1 MPSSIKP
8 TNKQRQ
14 HERAAAKA
22 RVVRAY
28 KDGEDWREVAAHND
42 VPYSTARRAVLNA
55 DGDPKTHGG
64 VRGARVKMTV
74 EVMGKLE
81 EYLDEDCR
89 HTCELMRDRLRSDLD
104 VTVSTSSVHRAL
116 QGMVY
121 SLKKLRIEKITMN
134 NTVNKDKR
142 KEFVEKLEKHMSRG
156 DMVVFQEETDFNM
169 YLSRNEGY
177 LRVGERATVALTSSQ
192 GAYLHVQGGV
202 SSVSWPPQTRLSS

>member
-1 MPSSIKP
+1 MPSPIKP

-22 RVVRAY
+22 RAY

-64 VRGARVKMTV
+64 VRGAQVKMAV

-89 HTCELMRDRLRSDLD
+89 HTCEQMRDRLRSDLD

-116 QGMVY
+116 QGIVY

-156 DMVVFQEETDFNM
+156 DMVVFQDETNFNM
-169 YLSRNEGY
+169 YLSDNEGV
-177 LRVGERATVALTSSQ
+177 LAR
-192 GAYLHVQGGV
+192 
-202 SSVSWPPQTRLSS
+202 W

>member
-1 MPSSIKP
+1 MPSPIEP

-28 KDGEDWREVAAHND
+28 NDGEDWREVAAHND

-64 VRGARVKMTV
+64 VCGARVKMTV

-89 HTCELMRDRLRSDLD
+89 HTCEQMRDRLSSDLD

-121 SLKKLRIEKITMN
+121 NLKSCASKRSL
-134 NTVNKDKR
+134 
-142 KEFVEKLEKHMSRG
+142 
-156 DMVVFQEETDFNM
+156 
-169 YLSRNEGY
+169 
-177 LRVGERATVALTSSQ
+177 
-192 GAYLHVQGGV
+192 
-202 SSVSWPPQTRLSS
+202 

>member
-1 MPSSIKP
+1 MPSPNKL

-55 DGDPKTHGG
+55 DGDPRRHGG

-89 HTCELMRDRLRSDLD
+89 HTCEQMRDRLRNDLG

-121 SLKKLRIEKITMN
+121 SFKKMRIEKITMN

-142 KEFVEKLEKHMSRG
+142 KEFVEKLEKHM
-156 DMVVFQEETDFNM
+156 
-169 YLSRNEGY
+169 L
-177 LRVGERATVALTSSQ
+177 
-192 GAYLHVQGGV
+192 
-202 SSVSWPPQTRLSS
+202 